1 MSQEDFFAKQEKA
14 INSMISLMSN
24 LQKLSSLHIDINQ
37 QAVSKWQEDNITPL
51 KQDKLKIPTAEDWQA
66 YLTDLPQRCIL
77 YWDTLRQ
84 RGDNTLTYQA
94 ENRPLLLKFDYDV
107 LMDGNDLADPC
118 NYSLLRITPKTGQII
133 DDTLQPIVIVDPRG
147 GHGAGIG
154 GFKEDSEIGESLRA
168 GHPTYFI
175 SFSYSPVPGQTIE
188 TVARAQAKFIE
199 EVTKRHPASGK
210 PVIVG
215 NCQAGWAIMLLA
227 AEYPHLPGAIII
239 NGAPLAYW
247 AGETGHNPM
256 RYAGGL
262 IGGAWG
268 TRLASDLGNGRF
280 DGTWLVSNFENL
292 NPANTFWTKYYNL
305 FSKIDSEAPRFLDFE
320 RWWGNPVLYNS
331 EEIEAIVD
339 DLFIGNRLTSTVG
352 MVKQNRMFRRIESP
366 IVVFCSSGDNITPPQ
381 QALNWIADV
390 YPTDID
396 LKAAGRT
403 IIYLQHKSVG
413 HLGIFVSGSVAR
425 REHRQLIASLDAI
438 KALPPGLFEL
448 VIKDIKDKKGNVIDH
463 EVLFEPRSIKDI
475 LGNDRDGRRDE
486 QVFSLVSR
494 VSETNSNLYD
504 WLIRPTMR
512 MMISEPTA
520 QWLRDVTPFH
530 LNQVEWSSLNPLT
543 WWLPGAADTIKQN
556 RQAVNPDNP
565 LLTYQN
571 ILSSNIIN
579 AFDLYRDSRDSFQEM
594 LFYSIYGTLYSL
606 TSNNTQHIGN
616 IDEQHE
622 LIERLEALLPQG
634 TTHDAAL
641 RILLIL
647 AHEAKTLD
655 RDFLDHFVQH
665 YYKMKHHTNIPE
677 FKILKESAA
686 LQNLLVYA
694 HPKEALTTLPNLLPQ
709 LETRKKLLEFVA
721 KTEPALIQTNAKT
734 KALWNKINTVL
745 LGANKA
751 LPVAKKTKVTKKP
764 ATKVITKLVASSAK
778 VTSSKVT
785 APTQP
790 VKKPQSTHTKQEAT
804 QQTQIPLSP
813 TPPSTATK
821 KK

>member
-14 INSMISLMSN
+14 TNSMISLMSN
-24 LQKLSSLHIDINQ
+24 LQRLSSLHMDINQ
-37 QAVSKWQEDNITPL
+37 QAISKWQQDNITPL
-51 KQDKLKIPTAEDWQA
+51 KQDQLKLPSVDEWQA
-66 YLTDLPQRCIL
+66 YLADIAQRCVL

-94 ENRPLLLKFDYDV
+94 EDRPLLLKFDYEL
-107 LMDGNDLADPC
+107 LMEGKDLAEPC
-118 NYSLLRITPKTGQII
+118 NYALLHITPKAGQII
-133 DDTLQPIVIVDPRG
+133 DDSLQPIVIVDPRG

-199 EVTKRHPASGK
+199 EVIKRHPASGK
-210 PVIVG
+210 PVIIG

-227 AEYPHLPGAIII
+227 AENPHLPGAIII

-247 AGETGHNPM
+247 AGETGRNPM

-262 IGGAWG
+262 MGGAWS

-292 NPANTFWTKYYNL
+292 NPANTYWTKYYNL
-305 FSKIDSEAPRFLDFE
+305 FTKVDSEAPRFLDFE

-339 DLFIGNRLTSTVG
+339 DLFIGNRLNNTVG
-352 MVKQNRMFRRIESP
+352 MVKQNNRFRRIESP
-366 IVVFCSSGDNITPPQ
+366 IIVFCSSGDNITPPQ

-403 IIYLQHKSVG
+403 IIYLQHHSVG

-448 VIKDIKDKKGNVIDH
+448 IIKDIKDKKGTVIDH
-463 EVLFEPRSIKDI
+463 EVQFEPRSINDI
-475 LGNDRDGRRDE
+475 LANDRDGRRDE
-486 QVFSLVSR
+486 QAFSLVSR
-494 VSETNSNLYD
+494 VSENNSNLYD
-504 WLIRPTMR
+504 WLVRPTMR
-512 MMISEPTA
+512 LLISEPSA

-530 LNQVEWSSLNPLT
+530 LNQIQWSSLNPLT
-543 WWLPGAADTIKQN
+543 WWLPGTADMVTKNRHTIS
-556 RQAVNPDNP
+556 PDNP
-565 LLTYQN
+565 LLTYQTIFSN
-571 ILSSNIIN
+571 NIIN
-579 AFDLYRDSRDSFQEM
+579 ALDLFKDARDSWQEM

-606 TSNNTQHIGN
+606 TNNHTQHIGN
-616 IDEQHE
+616 MDKQHE
-622 LIERLEALLPQG
+622 LIERLEASLPQG

-641 RILLIL
+641 RILLML

-655 RDFLDHFVQH
+655 RDFLDYFVQH
-665 YYKMKHHTNIPE
+665 YHRMKHYSNIPE
-677 FKILKESAA
+677 FNVLKESAA
-686 LQNLLVYA
+686 LQNLLIYA
-694 HPKEALTTLPNLLPQ
+694 HPEEALTTLPNLLPNV
-709 LETRKKLLEFVA
+709 ETRTKLLAFIA

-734 KALWNKINTVL
+734 KTLWGKINRIL
-745 LGANKA
+745 LGTDEA
-751 LPVAKKTKVTKKP
+751 LAVIKKTKTAKNLSSKLASQSVT
-764 ATKVITKLVASSAK
+764 ASAK
-778 VTSSKVT
+778 MTVPAKASKNS
-785 APTQP
+785 AAANA
-790 VKKPQSTHTKQEAT
+790 KQKTT
-804 QQTQIPLSP
+804 QQTQTTLARRRSK
-813 TPPSTATK
+813 TTDKAK
-821 KK
+821 